1 MNLETLVQDY
11 KLYIAGLFF
20 VIIIISFKSEEFRN
34 WVIRLVIFS
43 LILTLC
49 YFGFQKIKYRFK
61 SGQEVN
67 PFNEEMQP
75 EENAGMKYY
84 RDPSKRIEEQ
94 TGE

>member
-1 MNLETLVQDY
+1 MNIETLVQDY
-11 KLYIAGLFF
+11 KPYIAGLFF
-20 VIIIISFKSEEFRN
+20 VIIIISFKSEGFRN

-61 SGQEVN
+61 SGEEVT
-67 PFNEEMQP
+67 PLNEEMQP
-75 EENAGMKYY
+75 KENAGMQYY
-84 RDPSKRIEEQ
+84 RDPGIEIEKQ

>member
-1 MNLETLVQDY
+1 MNIETVVQDY
-11 KLYIAGLFF
+11 KLYIAGLFL
-20 VIIIISFKSEEFRN
+20 VIIIISFKSEVFRN

-43 LILTLC
+43 LILTVC

-61 SGQEVN
+61 SGKEVT

-75 EENAGMKYY
+75 EENAGMQYY
-84 RDPSKRIEEQ
+84 RDPGIEIEKQ